1 MPTQCLKFAPSMSP
15 LQTQRLTV
23 QGQDGKQ
30 TKKPPCPEPS
40 NHFVLKEIII
50 MNSKLLYAA
59 TVAIA
64 LLASGAAMASE
75 ATQFDTPPG
84 ALTRAEVNAEWKRA
98 QAAGELNEVSAA
110 YGDFAR
116 IGAGV
121 RSRPEVRAEARA
133 EARSRRIASQYIGA

>member
-1 MPTQCLKFAPSMSP
+1 MSP
-15 LQTQRLTV
+15 TQTQRLTE

-75 ATQFDTPPG
+75 ATQFDIPTG
-84 ALTRAEVNAEWKRA
+84 ALARAKVNAEWKRA

-110 YGDFAR
+110 YGDFDRFA
-116 IGAGV
+116 AGV
-121 RSRPEVRAEARA
+121 RSRADVRTEARA
-133 EARSRRIASQYIGA
+133 EARSRRIASQYIGS